1 MVNVS
6 ELDMRGKL
14 LYRTLTDIILQKY
27 LAWSLHPF
35 SQMQSKRSQST
46 WENSNQQIRLLIMSR
61 NEEKRQAFQ
70 NR

>member
-1 MVNVS
+1 MGDVS
-6 ELDMRGKL
+6 ELSMKGKL
-14 LYRTLTDIILQKY
+14 LYRALADIILHKY
-27 LAWSLHPF
+27 LAWSLRPF
-35 SQMQSKRSQST
+35 QQSKKSWST

>member
-35 SQMQSKRSQST
+35 QQSKRSQST
-46 WENSNQQIRLLIMSR
+46 WENSNQHIRLLIMSR